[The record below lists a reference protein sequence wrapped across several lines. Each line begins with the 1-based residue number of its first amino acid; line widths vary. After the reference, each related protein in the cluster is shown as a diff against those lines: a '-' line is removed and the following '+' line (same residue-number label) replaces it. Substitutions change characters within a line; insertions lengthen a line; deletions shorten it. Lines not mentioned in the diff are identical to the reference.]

1 MIEWSEQHLQ
11 IREMVRR
18 FVESE
23 IVPKHDALEFGDE
36 PPYAV
41 LRKMVKTFG
50 LAEMAKAR
58 SFRAG
63 PSRRRKSGRC
73 RCSRSTRS
81 ARGRS
86 PSPAAAPTRS
96 AA

>member
-18 FVESE
+18 FVEAE

-41 LRKMVKTFG
+41 LRKKVRTFG
-50 LAEMAKAR
+50 LGQLDEAR
-58 SFRAG
+58 SWI
-63 PSRRRKSGRC
+63 
-73 RCSRSTRS
+73 T
-81 ARGRS
+81 
-86 PSPAAAPTRS
+86 SPASP
-96 AA
+96 